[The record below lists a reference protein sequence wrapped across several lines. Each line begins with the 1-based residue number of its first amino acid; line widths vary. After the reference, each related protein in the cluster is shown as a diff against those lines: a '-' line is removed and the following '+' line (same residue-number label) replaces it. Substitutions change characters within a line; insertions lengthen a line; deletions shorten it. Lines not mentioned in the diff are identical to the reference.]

1 MIYVSA
7 RSDTYYG
14 TWCWIFGLFDQISKL
29 CVTFKDQW
37 TMGKQNHL
45 NLNNAGFQGMCWED
59 GAQALVV
66 LAWPEPSCTRP
77 WPKQAF
83 HHELHFSPCSSSRFL
98 WSSGKC
104 GFFFLSQAFLL
115 LKILNHSSPNSY
127 FCLLVFPTRLSHWK
141 PSVNDCLV
149 SCSEEREGLME
160 GADEGREEEQERPRP
175 GNCTLCNLHCSQL
188 KGNKCKKLFSSCATD
203 CFNLMR
209 SDQFQHRK
217 KCKPS

>member
-1 MIYVSA
+1 MLGGWGSGTGGAGVAGAFLYSALTQAGLSPRITLLTMLVVPFSMILRQV
-7 RSDTYYG
+7 
-14 TWCWIFGLFDQISKL
+14 WIFI
-29 CVTFKDQW
+29 
-37 TMGKQNHL
+37 
-45 NLNNAGFQGMCWED
+45 
-59 GAQALVV
+59 
-66 LAWPEPSCTRP
+66 
-77 WPKQAF
+77 
-83 HHELHFSPCSSSRFL
+83 
-98 WSSGKC
+98 
-104 GFFFLSQAFLL
+104 LSQAFLL